1 MSNTKEPKTLLDFLN
16 LSTEYLTSKNIEDA
30 RLNVQLMLCHILK
43 CDKISLY
50 MKFDYPLDEIEIQT
64 LRTFL
69 KRRSLKEPLQ
79 YILGEA
85 PFFDFMLKVNPSV
98 LIPRPETEELV
109 DLAVRSADKTKP
121 LKILEVGTGSGAISI
136 ALAKFLP
143 SSNLTTT
150 DISKEALQTA
160 LENAKSVG
168 VSNQINFVVHDF
180 LNEAITDVFDMII
193 SNPPYIEKAEVQQL
207 ADEVKNFEPVISL
220 TDGADGLAFYRRFA
234 QIVKTNLTSNG
245 FLFLEMNA
253 DSAEKIKNILSPELF
268 SVEII
273 NDMQEKPRLIRGIK

>member
-1 MSNTKEPKTLLDFLN
+1 MSNTKEPKALLDFLN

-109 DLAVRSADKTKP
+109 DLTVRSVDKTKP

-180 LNEAITDVFDMII
+180 LNEPISDVFDIII

-234 QIVKTNLTSNG
+234 QVVKTNLTSNG

-253 DSAEKIKNILSPELF
+253 DSAGKIKNILSPELS